1 MLVEILTKEDLE
13 NFRIAIISDITE
25 ILDKKATTNKKWL
38 KSYEVRKVLN
48 ISAGTLQAMR
58 SNKTISYTKIGNILF
73 YKYEDIEKL
82 MRSNKIQ

>member
-13 NFRIAIISDITE
+13 NFRKAIISDITE

-38 KSYEVRKVLN
+38 KSYEVRKLLN

>member
-13 NFRIAIISDITE
+13 NFRKAIISDITE
-25 ILDKKATTNKKWL
+25 ILDKKANTNKKWL
-38 KSYEVRKVLN
+38 KSYEVRKLLN

>member
-13 NFRIAIISDITE
+13 NFRKAIISDITE

-38 KSYEVRKVLN
+38 KSYEVRKLLS

>member
-38 KSYEVRKVLN
+38 KSYEVRKLLN